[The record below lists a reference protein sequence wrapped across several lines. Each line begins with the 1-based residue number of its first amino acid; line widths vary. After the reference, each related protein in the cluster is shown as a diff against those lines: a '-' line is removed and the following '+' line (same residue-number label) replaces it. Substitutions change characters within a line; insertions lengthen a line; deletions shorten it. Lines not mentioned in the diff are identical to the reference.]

1 MSRRLTFS
9 DLKRIVLEEKKK
21 MQKAGIIPV
30 DDVETVEKAWAGGD
44 NLVNKIDFVKK
55 LGIKEAALKRK
66 ASKISKNFPPTQ
78 SCVYLVCVNHLYTI
92 LI

>member
-66 ASKISKNFPPTQ
+66 ASKISKIRGALKKNIIKG
-78 SCVYLVCVNHLYTI
+78 L
-92 LI
+92 